1 MAIAP
6 RNSRRSSI
14 DIWPGFVDA
23 LAQLL
28 MVIIFILLVF
38 TAGQFYLSEALS
50 GRDQAL
56 QQLQQQVNELG
67 DLLALERR
75 AKEELR
81 VSSADLSAQLA
92 SSQAERDRLSGQLR
106 DADAVVSADKEKI
119 ELQLSQIESL
129 QRDLEALKTV
139 RADLEAKVAA
149 LAQQQAP
156 QNLGALRDRTKEL
169 EARLAAEQERTSL
182 AQKEIDARDIRL
194 RELGSRAGA
203 RRREGDQP
211 QRARPC
217 RPAQR
222 AARGVARAIVAHR
235 LGPRRL
241 RSQGQGAA
249 GPDRRTRQAAQ
260 SGARQQGR
268 GTCALPLRV
277 FRPAARGSRRPAG
290 YSRRRRPLRV
300 PVRSAVRAGKRRAQR
315 RCQAGAGAGDRRAEG
330 DCRQDTAGHQLDPAG
345 GWTHRPP
352 ADQQSS
358 VSVELGIIDRPR
370 VIGRTACHRRR
381 DPSGAARRGGVRRQ
395 AADRSAEHRGCLSAQ
410 SAHRA
415 EADRTVAVEPGS
427 FPITLAR
434 PLPDPRCIG
443 TKSRT
448 ETRHAPRNGPSYSHG
463 LCRAPAVGVGDGT
476 DIPAIFS
483 ECR

>member
-194 RELGSRAGA
+194 RELGSRADRAEQGLAAEKEISHNALA
-203 RRREGDQP
+203 RVDQLNVQLAALREQLSRIASALDVSEAKVKEQQGQIVELGKRLNLALVNKVEELARYRSEFFGRLREVLGDRPDIRVVGDRFVFQSEVLFAPGSAELSDDAKQELAPVIAALKEIAAKIPPDINWILRVDGHTDRRPINNP
-211 QRARPC
+211 QFPSNWELST
-217 RPAQR
+217 
-222 AARGVARAIVAHR
+222 ARALSVVR
-235 LGPRRL
+235 LAIDEGI
-241 RSQGQGAA
+241 
-249 GPDRRTRQAAQ
+249 
-260 SGARQQGR
+260 
-268 GTCALPLRV
+268 
-277 FRPAARGSRRPAG
+277 PAARLAAAG
-290 YSRRRRPLRV
+290 F
-300 PVRSAVRAGKRRAQR
+300 
-315 RCQAGAGAGDRRAEG
+315 
-330 DCRQDTAGHQLDPAG
+330 
-345 GWTHRPP
+345 
-352 ADQQSS
+352 ADKQ
-358 VSVELGIIDRPR
+358 
-370 VIGRTACHRRR
+370 
-381 DPSGAARRGGVRRQ
+381 
-395 AADRSAEHRGCLSAQ
+395 
-410 SAHRA
+410 
-415 EADRTVAVEPGS
+415 
-427 FPITLAR
+427 PI
-434 PLPDPRCIG
+434 DPR
-443 TKSRT
+443 ST
-448 ETRHAPRNGPSYSHG
+448 EDAYRRNRRIE
-463 LCRAPAVGVGDGT
+463 LKLTER
-476 DIPAIFS
+476 
-483 ECR
+483 